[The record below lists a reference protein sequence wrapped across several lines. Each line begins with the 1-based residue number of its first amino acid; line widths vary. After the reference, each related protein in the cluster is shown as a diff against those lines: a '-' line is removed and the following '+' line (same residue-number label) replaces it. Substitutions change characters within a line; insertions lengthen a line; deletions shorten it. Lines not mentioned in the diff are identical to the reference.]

1 MAYLRELNGRCEGP
15 HTNKGQRTSIGANQ
29 FASPIFLASTLPARE
44 SRYFREFLNETDP
57 DKRASILQVA
67 SPEMSRALSAQW
79 ALQQSRIAEAEG
91 RDPGSIGEGGRLY
104 SKPWSSNTSLRR
116 PDSTT
121 ETGSVSARSPT
132 SLRAQGSLFPTKTPR
147 LSTRLWITP
156 GLSVLPDLKHS
167 RAGARW
173 LRLTLSSEL
182 CFWAALPQAGR
193 L

>member
-104 SKPWSSNTSLRR
+104 SKALVEEYESSKTGLDYGNWLRSREIADFFARTGFTLPDENSSAFDEALDYTWSLR
-116 PDSTT
+116 P
-121 ETGSVSARSPT
+121 A
-132 SLRAQGSLFPTKTPR
+132 
-147 LSTRLWITP
+147 
-156 GLSVLPDLKHS
+156 
-167 RAGARW
+167 
-173 LRLTLSSEL
+173 
-182 CFWAALPQAGR
+182 
-193 L
+193 